1 MVNNRRSELEIIGKI
16 LTLSAE
22 GAKPT
27 EILYKGYLSYT
38 QYKKYLPFLLEK
50 DIITEKK
57 IESDNGC
64 SKIYKI
70 TNKGKEFLK
79 DINKTLSYF
88 K

>member
-16 LTLSAE
+16 LTLSAD

-27 EILYKGYLSYT
+27 EILYNGYLSYT
-38 QYKKYLPFLLEK
+38 QFKKYLPFLLER
-50 DIITEKK
+50 DIIAEKN
-57 IESDNGC
+57 IVSDNGRA
-64 SKIYKI
+64 KIYMI
-70 TNKGKEFLK
+70 TAKGKEFLK

>member
-16 LTLSAE
+16 LTLSAD

-38 QYKKYLPFLLEK
+38 QFKKYLPFLLER
-50 DIITEKK
+50 DIISENK
-57 IESDNGC
+57 ISNSNGN

-70 TNKGKEFLK
+70 TQKGKEFLK
-79 DINKTLSYF
+79 DINKTLSYL

>member
-1 MVNNRRSELEIIGKI
+1 MVNNRRSKLEIIGKI
-16 LTLSAE
+16 LTLSAD

-38 QYKKYLPFLLEK
+38 QFKKYLPFLLER
-50 DIITEKK
+50 DIISENK
-57 IESDNGC
+57 ISNSNGN

-70 TNKGKEFLK
+70 TQKGKEFLK